1 MLQAA
6 AQGAPAAAA
15 PVSHLPLFVIGA
27 YLAVLVALGL
37 ASMRSFRGT
46 SKDYFTASHSVGP
59 VLLLLSVFGTT
70 MTAFAMVGST
80 AKSYEQGIG
89 VYTLMASSSGI
100 VHSLVFFLVGIKLWA
115 IGKRYGFVT
124 QVQFFRDRF
133 ESGGLGTLLFPI
145 LVLLVI
151 PYIVTGFIGA
161 GSFVQ
166 GATKG
171 MFPDTFATASPATNG
186 AIPPWLS
193 VLVVCVV
200 VLFYIFQGGVR
211 GAVWAN
217 AFQTILFLVAGVTAM
232 WMIASSLGGADAATA
247 AVLAKKPEMLARE
260 GQIGHG
266 EFLSYMLVPLS
277 VGMFPHLFQ
286 NWLTAK
292 DAKSFR
298 TVLIF
303 HPIFILVVWMPCV
316 LIGVWA
322 TGVVPEL
329 KVPTSNAVLSAMMTK
344 YVGNLF
350 VRGLV
355 QAGTIAAIMSMDSQ
369 IMALGTMF
377 TEDVVVPLAGKG
389 KLSDRGRVLWSR
401 LFILAIM
408 AVSYWLA
415 LYPPPNVFDLGVWC
429 FSGFAGLFPL
439 VVAAIYWKRV
449 TTAGAFASV
458 LTMLGVWSVLFYRG
472 LLQPALAGQKPSEP
486 LVLGLMPV
494 AWVVLAAGVALVGV
508 SLATRPPSAAT
519 LKKYF
524 A

>member
-1 MLQAA
+1 MILQAP
-6 AQGAPAAAA
+6 AQAGAAAA
-15 PVSHLPLFVIGA
+15 PTISHLPLYVIGA
-27 YLAVLVALGL
+27 YLLVLIGLGL

-80 AKSYEQGIG
+80 GKSFEQGIG

-115 IGKRYGFVT
+115 IGKRHGFVT

-133 ESGGLGTLLFPI
+133 ESGALGTLLFPI

-151 PYIVTGFIGA
+151 PYVVTGFIGA
-161 GSFVQ
+161 GTFVQ
-166 GATKG
+166 GATRG
-171 MFPDTFATASPATNG
+171 MFPVAFATGVPATNG
-186 AIPPWLS
+186 AIPPWLT
-193 VLVVCVV
+193 VLIVCFV

-217 AFQTILFLVAGVTAM
+217 AFQTILFLIAGVAAL
-232 WMIASSLGGADAATA
+232 WMIARSLGGLDAASA
-247 AVLAKKPEMLARE
+247 AVLAKRPELLARE
-260 GQIGHG
+260 GKIGHG

-292 DAKSFR
+292 SAKSFR
-298 TVLIF
+298 VVLIF

-322 TGVVPEL
+322 AGQGLQAASP
-329 KVPTSNAVLSAMMTK
+329 NAVLGMMMTK
-344 YVGNLF
+344 YVGDPI

-377 TEDVVVPLAGKG
+377 TEDVVVPIAGKG
-389 KLSDRGRVLWSR
+389 RVSDRAQVWWSR
-401 LFILAIM
+401 AFILAIM
-408 AVSYWLA
+408 ALAFWLA
-415 LYPPPNVFDLGVWC
+415 LVPPPNVFDLGVWC

-449 TTAGAFASV
+449 TTAGAFASI
-458 LTMLGVWSVLFYRG
+458 LAMLGVWSVLFYRG
-472 LLQPALAGQKPSEP
+472 LIQPALEGKKPEEP

-494 AWVVLAAGVALVGV
+494 AWVVLAAGVALVVV
-508 SLATRPPSAAT
+508 SLATRPPTEAT

>member
-1 MLQAA
+1 MILQAP
-6 AQGAPAAAA
+6 AQAAAAA
-15 PVSHLPLFVIGA
+15 PAPSHLPLYVIGA
-27 YLAVLVALGL
+27 YLAVLIGLGL
-37 ASMRSFRGT
+37 ASMRQFRGT

-80 AKSYEQGIG
+80 AKAFESGIG
-89 VYTLMASSSGI
+89 TYTLMASSSGI

-115 IGKRYGFVT
+115 IGKRHGHVT
-124 QVQFFRDRF
+124 QIQFFRDRF
-133 ESGGLGTLLFPI
+133 ESGALGTLLFPI

-151 PYIVTGFIGA
+151 PYVVTGFIGA
-161 GSFVQ
+161 GTFVQ
-166 GATKG
+166 GVTRG
-171 MFPDTFATASPATNG
+171 MFPQTFATTVPATNG
-186 AIPPWLS
+186 AIPPWIT

-217 AFQTILFLVAGVTAM
+217 AFQTILFLVAGVSAL
-232 WMIASSLGGADAATA
+232 WMIARSLGGLPAASE
-247 AVLAKKPEMLARE
+247 AVLAKRPELLARE
-260 GQIGHG
+260 GQVGHG
-266 EFLSYMLVPLS
+266 EFLSYMLEPLS

-292 DAKSFR
+292 SAKSFR

-303 HPIFILVVWMPCV
+303 HPIFILIVWMPCV

-322 TGVVPEL
+322 AGQGL
-329 KVPTSNAVLSAMMTK
+329 QAASSNAVLGMMTSK
-344 YVGNLF
+344 YVSEPI

-389 KLSDRGRVLWSR
+389 KLGDRAQVLWSR
-401 LFILAIM
+401 AFIVAIM
-408 AVSYWLA
+408 ALAFWLA

-439 VVAAIYWKRV
+439 VVASIYWKRV

-458 LTMLGVWSVLFYRG
+458 LAMLGVWVVLFYRG
-472 LLQPALAGQKPSEP
+472 LIRPALAGQKPEEP
-486 LVLGLMPV
+486 LVLGVMPV
-494 AWVVLAAGVALVGV
+494 TWVVLAAGAALVLV
-508 SLATRPPSAAT
+508 SLATRPPSEAT
-519 LKKYF
+519 IRKYF

>member
-1 MLQAA
+1 MILQAP
-6 AQGAPAAAA
+6 AQAGAAAA
-15 PVSHLPLFVIGA
+15 PVSYLPLYVIGA
-27 YLAVLVALGL
+27 YMLVLIGLGL

-46 SKDYFTASHSVGP
+46 SRDYFTASHTVGP

-80 AKSYEQGIG
+80 AKSFEQGIG

-124 QVQFFRDRF
+124 QIQFFRDRF
-133 ESGGLGTLLFPI
+133 QSTRLGTLLFPI
-145 LVLLVI
+145 LVMLVI
-151 PYIVTGFIGA
+151 PYVVTGFIGA
-161 GSFVQ
+161 GTFVQ
-166 GATKG
+166 GATRG
-171 MFPDTFATASPATNG
+171 MFPHAFATGVPATNG
-186 AIPPWLS
+186 AIPPWLT

-211 GAVWAN
+211 GAIWAN
-217 AFQTILFLVAGVTAM
+217 AFQTVMFLVAGVAAL
-232 WMIASSLGGADAATA
+232 WMIARSLGGLDAASA
-247 AVLAKKPEMLARE
+247 AVLAKKPELLARA
-260 GQIGHG
+260 GKIGHG

-298 TVLIF
+298 TVLVF
-303 HPIFILVVWMPCV
+303 HPIFILSVWMPCV

-322 TGVVPEL
+322 AGQAL
-329 KVPTSNAVLSAMMTK
+329 AAPTPNAVLGMMMSK
-344 YVGNLF
+344 YVSDPI

-377 TEDVVVPLAGKG
+377 TEDVVVPLAGQG
-389 KLSDRGRVLWSR
+389 KLGDRAQVLWSR
-401 LFILAIM
+401 AFILAIM
-408 AVSYWLA
+408 GVSYWLA
-415 LYPPPNVFDLGVWC
+415 LSPPPNVFDLGVWC
-429 FSGFAGLFPL
+429 FSGFSGLFPL
-439 VVAAIYWKRV
+439 VLAAIYWKRA

-458 LTMLGVWSVLFYRG
+458 LAMLVTWSVLFYRG
-472 LLQPALAGQKPSEP
+472 LIEPVRAGKPAAEP
-486 LVLGLMPV
+486 LVLGVMPV
-494 AWVVLAAGVALVGV
+494 TWVLLAAGAALVLV
-508 SLATRPPSAAT
+508 SLVTRPPAEAT